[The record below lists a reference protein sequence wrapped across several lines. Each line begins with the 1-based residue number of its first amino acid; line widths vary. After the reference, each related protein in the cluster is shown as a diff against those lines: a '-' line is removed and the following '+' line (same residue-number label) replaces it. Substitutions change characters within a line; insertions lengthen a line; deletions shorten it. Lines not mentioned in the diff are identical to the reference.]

1 MAPSQKPININITS
15 NGEELQ
21 VPNEYNEFRE
31 YIVKNN
37 ILLQNDIK
45 LKIAEVKE
53 LEAKI
58 QEHEE
63 EENKYDSRMRY
74 MKGLLQ
80 NLNELRAMYS
90 DVKDKTEQKTEIIR
104 EHNKTTK
111 TIYYEIYAFLVITNL
126 ATLVTP
132 FTREYYNWFNLML
145 QILYFAGLPYSV
157 YKIKTKYCSIH
168 TISKEATNKMKEKTQ
183 EINKIKEEIKK
194 LEETCISLDNWICE
208 M

>member
-1 MAPSQKPININITS
+1 MAPSQKPINISISS

-45 LKIAEVKE
+45 LKVAEVKE

-145 QILYFAGLPYSV
+145 QIFYFAGLPYSV

-194 LEETCISLDNWICE
+194 IEDSCISLDNWICE